1 MNRIFL
7 AAVIACVPLILP
19 VSKMTEVKA
28 VAESVQTEA
37 EFLGVDQYGAEETNR
52 ENMDH
57 FSYRFRVGEEER
69 ILSLDPGPADENG
82 LYSYPLQNQL
92 KVGYRYALSLNG
104 ETVTAV
110 HELCG
115 EAGQEDPDKINR
127 NGYDELPEEERQERS
142 GEDISESLPQ
152 GTPGERTVM
161 NFLRTVLMPVGQTLY
176 VFGGGWN
183 WQDDG
188 AGPQARSIGV
198 SKDWTRFFAGHDA
211 SYTFRDKDNDEKNRD
226 PSNSYYPYGGF
237 NQYYYAGLDC
247 SGFAGWA
254 VYNTLETVSGKKGY
268 VVSASRFSAHME
280 ELGFGEQTGGDVDAG
295 ELLRGDIVSM
305 SGHVWSC
312 LGTCLDGSIVI
323 AHSTTS
329 LSRLGQPGGGVQ
341 ISAVGY
347 SKDCEAYHLADSY
360 MRRFYPDWSARYEA
374 VLRDPAVYLAAGKEG
389 SGRFTWKNA
398 GLTDPEGLRRMSAGD
413 VLKILFQERTPG
425 CS

>member
-1 MNRIFL
+1 MNRTFI
-7 AAVIACVPLILP
+7 AAVIGCMPLILS
-19 VSKMTEVKA
+19 VSQTTEVKA
-28 VAESVQTEA
+28 VPETVLTKA
-37 EFLGVDQYGAEETNR
+37 EFLGVEEYGAEETNR

-57 FSYRFRVGEEER
+57 FSYRFRVGEEET
-69 ILSLDPGPADENG
+69 ILPLDPGPADENG

-92 KVGYRYALSLNG
+92 KVGYRYDLSLNG

-110 HELCG
+110 REISG
-115 EAGQEDPDKINR
+115 EEI
-127 NGYDELPEEERQERS
+127 S
-142 GEDISESLPQ
+142 GEDISGDDVSEMLPQ

-254 VYNTLETVSGKKGY
+254 VYNTLEKVSGKKGY

-280 ELGFGEQTGGDVDAG
+280 ELGLGEQTGGDVAAG
-295 ELLRGDIVSM
+295 ELLPGDIVSM
-305 SGHVWSC
+305 SGHVWIC

-323 AHSTTS
+323 VHSTTS
-329 LSRLGQPGGGVQ
+329 LSHLGQPGGGVQ

-413 VLKILFQERTPG
+413 VLKILYQERTPER
-425 CS
+425 S